1 MYEHATSGDDRE
13 ELYSFVQQLSVLN
26 NNEIDDE
33 HQQQVV
39 VVHGHVNIEQ
49 LPINPEKLSAI
60 EKAVRHKFHGSI
72 GFRKASQII
81 KKAKQQHH
89 KNKYSIIR

>member
-33 HQQQVV
+33 QQQQVV
-39 VVHGHVNIEQ
+39 VVHGDVNVEQ
-49 LPINPEKLSAI
+49 LSINPEKLSAI

-72 GFRKASQII
+72 GFRKPSQII
-81 KKAKQQHH
+81 KKAKHH